1 MTTSHTL
8 VKSNLNIKNK
18 IRIKVLYFNNLNN
31 NQNLGTLSALLELL
45 IQQMSQ
51 SFEFMEN

>member
-8 VKSNLNIKNK
+8 VKSNLNTKNK